1 MTAQRVPQLHYN
13 PREFGALLVP
23 PRSGQYVRQRIHD
36 GEIVA
41 ELVKGEYRIP
51 HVELR
56 RLTGQDLTVPGHEG
70 ATRRDERVRE
80 LNVRLARLGAELAQ
94 CVALVAE
101 IDAGV

>member
-56 RLTGQDLTVPGHEG
+56 RLTGQDLTVPGHEESP
-70 ATRRDERVRE
+70 AVDYERRDKVKA
-80 LNVRLARLGAELAQ
+80 LRLVLAEAQRLL
-94 CVALVAE
+94 AE
-101 IDAGV
+101 IEA